1 MNLFMDAEVSRRIER
16 AEAAVNAS
24 FIDARARLYP
34 GVDVTWTSVGGT
46 YLLFDGVG
54 SQMTQTFGLGLWD
67 AADSEHLSSVEAFF
81 AQRGADVV
89 HEVSPLAGVAVSALL
104 AERGY
109 RPVEMATLLVRP
121 LDEGTEEAESPS
133 ALRARVA
140 RPEEAATWIE
150 ASVAGWSADADIAA
164 KIRDVATVAF
174 SNPGLVSYLVESG
187 GSPIATASL
196 GIHEDVALLAGASTV
211 AAERGR
217 GAQRALLEARL
228 AEARRRGCKMAV
240 MGAEPGSGSQ
250 RNAERNGFRVAYT
263 RTKWCLPV
271 AAAQRI

>member
-1 MNLFMDAEVSRRIER
+1 MTLFMDVSLSRRIER
-16 AEAAVNAS
+16 AEAAINAS

-34 GVDVTWTSVGGT
+34 GVDVMWTSVGGT
-46 YLLFDGVG
+46 FLLFDGKG
-54 SQMTQTFGLGLWD
+54 SQMTQTFGLGLWGP
-67 AADSEHLSSVEAFF
+67 ADSEHLSTVEAFF
-81 AQRGADVV
+81 TERGADVV
-89 HEVSPLAGVAVSALL
+89 HEVSPLAGVELSARL

-121 LDEGTEEAESPS
+121 LDEEAESHEEPS

-150 ASVAGWSADADIAA
+150 TSVAGWSAHADIAA

-174 SNPGLVSYLVESG
+174 SNPSLVSYLVERG
-187 GSPIATASL
+187 GEPIATASL

-217 GAQRALLEARL
+217 GAQRALLDARL
-228 AEARRRGCKMAV
+228 AEAKRRGCKMAV

-263 RTKWCLPV
+263 RTKWRLPSP
-271 AAAQRI
+271 AEHT